1 MTKKN
6 KILSFIL
13 GICVF
18 VPAVFMLSAC
28 GHSHKA
34 LAEWSTDE
42 TYHWHACE
50 DKKCTEVLDKA
61 EHTWNEGV
69 ITTPATFATDGVKT
83 YTCICGKTRTEK
95 VVFNEEI
102 TDVNFEKN
110 TVAELSYITINI
122 TEENKGTYY
131 FKYEVSDVADVT
143 NEYYWINV
151 KKVGGTLGQTDV
163 SQCKIYD
170 NNKQIIK
177 DTVGTQAAGQFIATS
192 EGSGDDDDSHETIVK
207 LKQDGTHYFELTF
220 NTVGEYQIHV
230 THYGPTGSNL
240 KWATPTTNSSSSFTS
255 TKQPLYSGRTYWYSI
270 ELTQDIID
278 DIKSCDIDGGFYDRD
293 DKKITTVSIEAYDS
307 NKNMLLNEAIAD
319 DETESNSVYVSELEP
334 GTYYICVKATANC
347 YGYLSVTVA

>member
-18 VPAVFMLSAC
+18 VPAIFMITAC
-28 GHSHKA
+28 GHTHKA

-50 DKKCTEVLDKA
+50 GKNCTEVLDKA
-61 EHTWNEGV
+61 EHIWDEGV

-95 VVFNEEI
+95 VVFNEI

-131 FKYEVSDVADVT
+131 FKYEVSDVADDT
-143 NEYYWINV
+143 RECYWINV
-151 KKVGGTLGQTDV
+151 SKVGGTLSPTDV

-177 DTVGTQAAGQFIATS
+177 DTVYTQAAGQFLATR
-192 EGSGDDDDSHETIVK
+192 EGSGDGYDSHETIVK

-220 NTVGEYQIHV
+220 NTVGEYKIHV
-230 THYGPTGSNL
+230 THFGPTGSNL
-240 KWATPTTNSSSSFTS
+240 KWATPTTYSSSSFTS
-255 TKQPLYSGRTYWYSI
+255 TKQYLYSDRTYWYSI

-278 DIKSCDIDGGFYDRD
+278 QINACGIDGGFYGSD
-293 DKKITTVSIEAYDS
+293 DNKITTVSIEAYDS
-307 NKNMLLNEAIAD
+307 NGNMLLNESIAD
-319 DETESNSVYVSELEP
+319 GETESNSVSVFDLEP